1 MITWIH
7 EFLGNQSVC
16 CYGAESKNIMD
27 TIFIPAV
34 ALAHS
39 FIFPLE
45 NLQNVG
51 PIMPVVTVS
60 MGTVEA

>member
-7 EFLGNQSVC
+7 EFLGNHSVY
-16 CYGAESKNIMD
+16 CYGAVSQNIMD
-27 TIFIPAV
+27 TIFVPV
-34 ALAHS
+34 VVLAHS
-39 FIFPLE
+39 LIFSLE

-60 MGTVEA
+60 VGTVEG